1 MSDKFWDREEVEG
14 RYMEV
19 ILSDEDGEEFI
30 YWVDLKKNQEDE
42 DEYDWSIDVAV
53 AFHNKQNKVSLK
65 EDHAV
70 ALEPF
75 SRNESEFTFVD

>member
-1 MSDKFWDREEVEG
+1 MSDKFWSREEVEG
-14 RYMEV
+14 IYMEV
-19 ILSDEDGEEFI
+19 ILSDENEEEFI
-30 YWVDLKKNQEDE
+30 YWVNLKKKQEDE

-53 AFHNKQNKVSLK
+53 AFHNKQNKVSLN

-75 SRNESEFTFVD
+75 SRNKSEFIFVD